1 MSFAKS
7 DIEVPKSLDAEASV
21 LGSILLDAQSL
32 YRVADFLRAEDFY
45 SEKYQTMYRGI
56 LDLVEAG
63 RNVDLVTLADQLKGK
78 LSLQEISALTDTV
91 PDFAHIEDY
100 ARIIKQKS
108 TLRTLIEVSSATIGE
123 CYKTGRD
130 VKEILD
136 EAEGRIFEIA
146 ESGIRTAFI
155 PIKEVITD
163 NLKALEQAHERGGGY
178 LQGVPT
184 GFSKLD
190 EFTTGFRGGELIF
203 IAGRPGMGKT
213 SFALSMALNMAKK
226 GASVGFLSLEMPR
239 DQLGLRL
246 LCAESGVDL
255 QKARSAYLGKQ
266 DFALL
271 GEATEVLQKLPIYI
285 DDSSDLDVLSLR
297 TKCRRLKKDKGLDIA
312 FIDYIQLM
320 RSYARFENRNLE
332 LGSMSRGM
340 KGLSKELSIPVV
352 ALSQL
357 SRNPERRREKDAR
370 PQLSDLRE
378 SGNLEQDADLV
389 LMIYREEMVKKD
401 TDKKNQ
407 AEIIIAKQRNGPTGN
422 FHVAFIKEAA
432 LFMDLASEGDYF
444 AGDIR

>member
-1 MSFAKS
+1 M
-7 DIEVPKSLDAEASV
+7 
-21 LGSILLDAQSL
+21 
-32 YRVADFLRAEDFY
+32 R
-45 SEKYQTMYRGI
+45 
-56 LDLVEAG
+56 
-63 RNVDLVTLADQLKGK
+63 
-78 LSLQEISALTDTV
+78 TV
-91 PDFAHIEDY
+91 F
-100 ARIIKQKS
+100 
-108 TLRTLIEVSSATIGE
+108 V
-123 CYKTGRD
+123 
-130 VKEILD
+130 
-136 EAEGRIFEIA
+136 
-146 ESGIRTAFI
+146 
-155 PIKEVITD
+155 PIKDVIKE
-163 NLKALEQAHERGGGY
+163 NLEALEKAHERGGGY

-190 EFTTGFRGGELIF
+190 EYTTGFRGGELIF

-226 GASVGFLSLEMPR
+226 GATVGFLSLEMPR

-266 DFALL
+266 DFALFA
-271 GEATEVLQKLPIYI
+271 EAVEVLHKLPIYI

-297 TKCRRLKKDKGLDIA
+297 TKSRRLKKDKGLDIV

-320 RSYARFENRNLE
+320 RSHARFENRNLE
-332 LGSMSRGM
+332 LGAMSRGM
-340 KGLSKELSIPVV
+340 KALSKELSIPVV

-422 FHVAFIKEAA
+422 FNVAFIKEAA

-444 AGDIR
+444 GGDIR